1 MLYLYMNRTSRLLKH
16 VKPTSRTEPEPEP
29 ERYVVIGAWMLWLV
43 KALGSFGRHGCCAWS
58 RSRFIRSATDRVK
71 GCRALEKTKREN
83 NSYPRNSATATTAL
97 PESSG
102 EISDRLLDV
111 AYVAAK
117 TAGRE
122 ALLLLLFLL
131 LSCFDR

>member
-1 MLYLYMNRTSRLLKH
+1 MNRTSRLLKH
-16 VKPTSRTEPEPEP
+16 VKPTSRTEPEPEL

-43 KALGSFGRHGCCAWS
+43 KALGSFGRHGYCAWS

-71 GCRALEKTKREN
+71 GCRALEIPKSKPAK
-83 NSYPRNSATATTAL
+83 NSYPRKSATATAAL

-111 AYVAAK
+111 ADVAAK
-117 TAGRE
+117 TAGGE
-122 ALLLLLFLL
+122 ALLLLLL